1 MSKTRTRNRRGE
13 GVKLR
18 QDILAVSAD
27 LLDRGG
33 EAAVTLRDIALTVG
47 ISAPSIYAHF
57 ADREAIVAAL
67 VSETFDLLEID
78 LREAMEQAGP
88 NPVTR
93 LRALAAAYLD
103 FAVRWPQRYRVLFGG
118 LWSDKTVQPKAEVNS
133 TSRMGH
139 SAFGVLLEAVDACQ
153 RAGVASDT
161 DAFSDAAGLWAA
173 LHGLA
178 QLHAVATL
186 FPWPA
191 GLLDQMVN
199 RLALLRD

>member
-1 MSKTRTRNRRGE
+1 MTKTRTRNRRGE
-13 GVKLR
+13 GVRLR
-18 QDILAVSAD
+18 QDILAAAAD

-33 EAAVTLRDIALTVG
+33 EAAVTLREIALTVG

-57 ADREAIVAAL
+57 TDREAVVAAL
-67 VSETFDLLEID
+67 VSETFDLMESD
-78 LREAMEQAGP
+78 LRAAMEQAGP
-88 NPVTR
+88 DPVTR

-118 LWSDKTVQPKAEVNS
+118 LWSDRTVQPNVVANS

-153 RAGVASDT
+153 RAGAASDT
-161 DAFSDAAGLWAA
+161 DPFSDAAGLWAA

-178 QLHAVATL
+178 QLSAVAPL

-191 GLLDQMVN
+191 GLLDQLVS
-199 RLALLRD
+199 RLALLRS